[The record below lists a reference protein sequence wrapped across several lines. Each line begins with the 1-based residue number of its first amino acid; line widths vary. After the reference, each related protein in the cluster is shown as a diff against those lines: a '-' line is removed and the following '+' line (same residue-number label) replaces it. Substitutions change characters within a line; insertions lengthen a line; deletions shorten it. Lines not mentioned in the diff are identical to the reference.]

1 MVKYCVKRILLS
13 LLILLGVSL
22 ILYTLVWFMP
32 ADYLYNQ
39 AITAAGTT
47 GNVEEIY
54 QELRAYY
61 GLDGTM
67 FQGYFGWLWDFLRG
81 DFGISYRTQ
90 QPIINEFK
98 TRLPISITLAFTSL
112 TLAACIGI
120 PLGVLSAVKQYSLLD
135 TIPSVMALTLSA
147 VPSFWFGMMLIYF
160 LAYRLGLFPSYGMGG
175 LEHWVLPTLTIAV
188 VYAAEILR
196 YTRSSMLETIR
207 ADYVRTARAKGVA
220 ERTVI
225 WKHAMKNGLL
235 PVVTL
240 LGSSFGAQIGGAI
253 VTENLYN
260 LPGLGT
266 LTLLSINMRDTP
278 TVVATSVIFATLYN
292 IILILVDLMYA
303 FIDPRIKAKYS
314 R

>member
-1 MVKYCVKRILLS
+1 MIRYVVKRFLMLIPLVLCITFVVYGLMSLAPGDPASIMLPSNAPQEQKDALNHKLGYDRPFLVKYADFV
-13 LLILLGVSL
+13 
-22 ILYTLVWFMP
+22 YNLVFK
-32 ADYLYNQ
+32 
-39 AITAAGTT
+39 
-47 GNVEEIY
+47 
-54 QELRAYY
+54 
-61 GLDGTM
+61 
-67 FQGYFGWLWDFLRG
+67 G

-160 LAYRLGLFPSYGMGG
+160 LAYKLGLFPSYGMGG
-175 LEHWVLPTLTIAV
+175 IEHWVLPTLTIAV

-235 PVVTL
+235 PVITL

-266 LTLLSINMRDTP
+266 LTLVSINMRDTP

>member
-1 MVKYCVKRILLS
+1 MIRYVVKRFLMLIPLVLCITFVVYGLMSLAPGDPASIMLPSNAPQEQKDALNHKLGYDRPFLVKYADFV
-13 LLILLGVSL
+13 
-22 ILYTLVWFMP
+22 YNLVFK
-32 ADYLYNQ
+32 
-39 AITAAGTT
+39 
-47 GNVEEIY
+47 
-54 QELRAYY
+54 
-61 GLDGTM
+61 
-67 FQGYFGWLWDFLRG
+67 G

-160 LAYRLGLFPSYGMGG
+160 LAYKLGLFPSYGMGG
-175 LEHWVLPTLTIAV
+175 IEHWVLPTLTIAV

-196 YTRSSMLETIR
+196 YTRSSILETIR

-235 PVVTL
+235 PVITL

-266 LTLLSINMRDTP
+266 LTLVSINMRDTP

-292 IILILVDLMYA
+292 MCRL
-303 FIDPRIKAKYS
+303 
-314 R
+314 

>member
-1 MVKYCVKRILLS
+1 MIRYVVKRFLMLIPLVLCITFVVYGLMSLAPGDPASIMLPSNAPQEQKDALNHKLGYDRPFLVKYADFV
-13 LLILLGVSL
+13 
-22 ILYTLVWFMP
+22 YNLVFK
-32 ADYLYNQ
+32 
-39 AITAAGTT
+39 
-47 GNVEEIY
+47 
-54 QELRAYY
+54 
-61 GLDGTM
+61 
-67 FQGYFGWLWDFLRG
+67 G

-135 TIPSVMALTLSA
+135 TIPSVMALILSA

-160 LAYRLGLFPSYGMGG
+160 LAYKLGRFPSYGMGG
-175 LEHWVLPTLTIAV
+175 IEHWVLPTLTIAV

-235 PVVTL
+235 PVITL

-266 LTLLSINMRDTP
+266 LTLVSINMRDTP

>member
-1 MVKYCVKRILLS
+1 MIRYVVKRFLMLIPLVLCITFVVYGLMSLAPGDPASIMLPSNAPQEQKDALNHKLGYDRPFLVKYADFV
-13 LLILLGVSL
+13 
-22 ILYTLVWFMP
+22 YNLVFK
-32 ADYLYNQ
+32 
-39 AITAAGTT
+39 
-47 GNVEEIY
+47 
-54 QELRAYY
+54 
-61 GLDGTM
+61 
-67 FQGYFGWLWDFLRG
+67 G

-120 PLGVLSAVKQYSLLD
+120 PLGVLSAVKQYSLMD
-135 TIPSVMALTLSA
+135 TIPSVMALILSA

-160 LAYRLGLFPSYGMGG
+160 LAYKLGLFPSYGMGG
-175 LEHWVLPTLTIAV
+175 IEHWVLPTLTIAV

-235 PVVTL
+235 PVITL

-266 LTLLSINMRDTP
+266 LTLVSINMRDTP

>member
-1 MVKYCVKRILLS
+1 MIRYVVKRFLMLIPLVLCITFVVYGLMSLAPGDPASIMLPSNAPQEQKDALNHKLGYDRPFLVKYADFV
-13 LLILLGVSL
+13 
-22 ILYTLVWFMP
+22 YNLVFK
-32 ADYLYNQ
+32 
-39 AITAAGTT
+39 
-47 GNVEEIY
+47 
-54 QELRAYY
+54 
-61 GLDGTM
+61 
-67 FQGYFGWLWDFLRG
+67 G

>member
-1 MVKYCVKRILLS
+1 MIRYVVKRFLMLIPLVLCITFVVYGLMSLAPGDPASIMLPSNAPQEQKDALNHKLGYDRPFLVKYADFV
-13 LLILLGVSL
+13 
-22 ILYTLVWFMP
+22 YNLVFK
-32 ADYLYNQ
+32 
-39 AITAAGTT
+39 
-47 GNVEEIY
+47 
-54 QELRAYY
+54 
-61 GLDGTM
+61 
-67 FQGYFGWLWDFLRG
+67 G

-160 LAYRLGLFPSYGMGG
+160 LAYKLGLFPSYGMGG
-175 LEHWVLPTLTIAV
+175 IEHWVLPTLTIAV

>member
-1 MVKYCVKRILLS
+1 MIRYVAKRFLMLIPLVLCITFVVYGLMSLAPGDPATIMLPSNAPQEQKDALNHALGYDRPFLVKYADFV
-13 LLILLGVSL
+13 
-22 ILYTLVWFMP
+22 YNLVFK
-32 ADYLYNQ
+32 
-39 AITAAGTT
+39 
-47 GNVEEIY
+47 
-54 QELRAYY
+54 
-61 GLDGTM
+61 
-67 FQGYFGWLWDFLRG
+67 G

-135 TIPSVMALTLSA
+135 TIPSVLALTLSA

-160 LAYRLGLFPSYGMGG
+160 LAYKLGLFPSYGMGG
-175 LEHWVLPTLTIAV
+175 IEHWVLPTLTIAV

-303 FIDPRIKAKYS
+303 FIDPRIRAKYS

>member
-1 MVKYCVKRILLS
+1 MIRYVVKRFLMLIPLVLCITFVVYGLMSLAPGDPASIMLPSNAPQEQKDALNHKLGYDRPFLVKYADFV
-13 LLILLGVSL
+13 
-22 ILYTLVWFMP
+22 YNLVFK
-32 ADYLYNQ
+32 
-39 AITAAGTT
+39 
-47 GNVEEIY
+47 
-54 QELRAYY
+54 
-61 GLDGTM
+61 
-67 FQGYFGWLWDFLRG
+67 G

-135 TIPSVMALTLSA
+135 TIPSVMAMTLSA

-160 LAYRLGLFPSYGMGG
+160 LAYKLGLFPSYGMGG
-175 LEHWVLPTLTIAV
+175 IEHWVLPTLTIAV

-235 PVVTL
+235 PVITL

>member
-1 MVKYCVKRILLS
+1 MIRYVAKRFLMLIPLVLCITFVVYGLMSLAPGDPASIMLPSNAPQEQKDALNHKLGYDRPFLVKYADFV
-13 LLILLGVSL
+13 
-22 ILYTLVWFMP
+22 YNLVFK
-32 ADYLYNQ
+32 
-39 AITAAGTT
+39 
-47 GNVEEIY
+47 
-54 QELRAYY
+54 
-61 GLDGTM
+61 
-67 FQGYFGWLWDFLRG
+67 G

-98 TRLPISITLAFTSL
+98 TRLPISITLAFASL

-160 LAYRLGLFPSYGMGG
+160 LAYKLGLFPSYGMGG
-175 LEHWVLPTLTIAV
+175 IEHWVLPTLTIAV

-235 PVVTL
+235 PVITL

>member
-1 MVKYCVKRILLS
+1 MIRYVIKRVLMLIPLILCITFVVYGLMSLAPGDPATIMLPSNAPQEQKDALNHELGYDRPFFVKY
-13 LLILLGVSL
+13 
-22 ILYTLVWFMP
+22 F
-32 ADYLYNQ
+32 
-39 AITAAGTT
+39 
-47 GNVEEIY
+47 
-54 QELRAYY
+54 
-61 GLDGTM
+61 
-67 FQGYFGWLWDFLRG
+67 DFVYKMIFKL
-81 DFGISYRTQ
+81 DFGISYRTS
-90 QPIINEFK
+90 QPIINEIK
-98 TRLPISITLAFTSL
+98 TRLPVSIRLAFFGLS
-112 TLAACIGI
+112 LAAVIGV

-147 VPSFWFGMMLIYF
+147 VPSFWLGMMMIYF
-160 LAYRLGLFPSYGMGG
+160 LAYKLGWLPSFGMGSIK
-175 LEHWVLPTLTIAV
+175 HWILPTLTIAV

-207 ADYVRTARAKGVA
+207 ADYVRTARAKGVT
-220 ERTVI
+220 ERKVI
-225 WKHAMKNGLL
+225 WRHAMKNGLL

-266 LTLLSINMRDTP
+266 LTLVSINMRDTP

>member
-1 MVKYCVKRILLS
+1 MIRYVAKRFLMLIPLVLCITFVVYGLMSLAPGDPASIMLPSNAPQEQKDALNHKLGYDRPFLVKYADFV
-13 LLILLGVSL
+13 
-22 ILYTLVWFMP
+22 YNLVFK
-32 ADYLYNQ
+32 
-39 AITAAGTT
+39 
-47 GNVEEIY
+47 
-54 QELRAYY
+54 
-61 GLDGTM
+61 
-67 FQGYFGWLWDFLRG
+67 G

-135 TIPSVMALTLSA
+135 TIPSVMAMTLSA

-160 LAYRLGLFPSYGMGG
+160 LAYKLGLFPSYGMGG
-175 LEHWVLPTLTIAV
+175 IEHWVLPTLTIAV

-235 PVVTL
+235 PVITL

>member
-1 MVKYCVKRILLS
+1 MIRYVVKRFLMLIPLVLCITFVVYGLMSLAPGDPASIMLASNAPQEQKDALNHKLGYDRPFLVKYADFV
-13 LLILLGVSL
+13 
-22 ILYTLVWFMP
+22 YNLVFK
-32 ADYLYNQ
+32 
-39 AITAAGTT
+39 
-47 GNVEEIY
+47 
-54 QELRAYY
+54 
-61 GLDGTM
+61 
-67 FQGYFGWLWDFLRG
+67 G

-98 TRLPISITLAFTSL
+98 TRLPISITLAYTSL

-135 TIPSVMALTLSA
+135 TIPSVMAMTLSA

-160 LAYRLGLFPSYGMGG
+160 LAYKLGLFPSYGMGG
-175 LEHWVLPTLTIAV
+175 IEHWVLPTLTIAV

-235 PVVTL
+235 PVITL

>member
-1 MVKYCVKRILLS
+1 MIRYVVKRFLMLIPLVLCITFVVYGLMSLAPGDPASIMLPSNAPQEQKDALNHKLGYDRPFLVKYADFV
-13 LLILLGVSL
+13 
-22 ILYTLVWFMP
+22 YNLVFK
-32 ADYLYNQ
+32 
-39 AITAAGTT
+39 
-47 GNVEEIY
+47 
-54 QELRAYY
+54 
-61 GLDGTM
+61 
-67 FQGYFGWLWDFLRG
+67 G

-98 TRLPISITLAFTSL
+98 TRLPISVTLAFTSL

-292 IILILVDLMYA
+292 MILILVDLMYA

>member
-1 MVKYCVKRILLS
+1 MIRYVVKRFLMLIPLVLCITFVVYGLMSLAPGDPASIMLPSNAPQEQKDALNHKLGYDRPFLVKYADFV
-13 LLILLGVSL
+13 
-22 ILYTLVWFMP
+22 YNLVFK
-32 ADYLYNQ
+32 
-39 AITAAGTT
+39 
-47 GNVEEIY
+47 
-54 QELRAYY
+54 
-61 GLDGTM
+61 
-67 FQGYFGWLWDFLRG
+67 G

-175 LEHWVLPTLTIAV
+175 IEHWVLPTLTIAV

-303 FIDPRIKAKYS
+303 FIDPRIRAKYS

>member
-1 MVKYCVKRILLS
+1 MIRYVVKRFLMLIPLVLCITFVVYGLMSLAPGDPASIMLPSNAPQEQKDALNHKLGYDRPFLVKYADFV
-13 LLILLGVSL
+13 
-22 ILYTLVWFMP
+22 YNLVFK
-32 ADYLYNQ
+32 
-39 AITAAGTT
+39 
-47 GNVEEIY
+47 
-54 QELRAYY
+54 
-61 GLDGTM
+61 
-67 FQGYFGWLWDFLRG
+67 G

-98 TRLPISITLAFTSL
+98 TRLPISVTLAFTSL

-253 VTENLYN
+253 VTENLDN

>member
-1 MVKYCVKRILLS
+1 MIRYVVKRFLMLIPLVLCITFVVYGLMSLAPGDPASIMLPSNAPQEQKDALNHKLVYDRPFLVKYADFV
-13 LLILLGVSL
+13 
-22 ILYTLVWFMP
+22 YNLVFK
-32 ADYLYNQ
+32 
-39 AITAAGTT
+39 
-47 GNVEEIY
+47 
-54 QELRAYY
+54 
-61 GLDGTM
+61 
-67 FQGYFGWLWDFLRG
+67 G

-160 LAYRLGLFPSYGMGG
+160 LAYKLGLFPSYGMGG
-175 LEHWVLPTLTIAV
+175 IEHWVLPTLTIAV

-235 PVVTL
+235 PVITL

-266 LTLLSINMRDTP
+266 LTLVSINMRDTP

>member
-1 MVKYCVKRILLS
+1 MIRYVVKRFLMLIPLVLCITFVVYGLMSLAPGDPASIMLPSNAPQEQKDALNHKLGYDRPFLVKYADFV
-13 LLILLGVSL
+13 
-22 ILYTLVWFMP
+22 YNLVFK
-32 ADYLYNQ
+32 
-39 AITAAGTT
+39 
-47 GNVEEIY
+47 
-54 QELRAYY
+54 
-61 GLDGTM
+61 
-67 FQGYFGWLWDFLRG
+67 G

-175 LEHWVLPTLTIAV
+175 IEHWVLPTLTIAV

>member
-1 MVKYCVKRILLS
+1 MIRYVVKRFLMLIPLVLCITFVVYGLMSLAPGDPASIMLPSNAPQEQKDALNHKLGYDRPFLVKYADFV
-13 LLILLGVSL
+13 
-22 ILYTLVWFMP
+22 YNLVFK
-32 ADYLYNQ
+32 
-39 AITAAGTT
+39 
-47 GNVEEIY
+47 
-54 QELRAYY
+54 
-61 GLDGTM
+61 
-67 FQGYFGWLWDFLRG
+67 G

-160 LAYRLGLFPSYGMGG
+160 LAYKLGLFPSYGMGG
-175 LEHWVLPTLTIAV
+175 IEHWVLPTLTIAV

-235 PVVTL
+235 PVITL

-253 VTENLYN
+253 VTENLFN

-266 LTLLSINMRDTP
+266 LTLVSINMRDTP

>member
-1 MVKYCVKRILLS
+1 MIRYVVKRILM
-13 LLILLGVSL
+13 LIP
-22 ILYTLVWFMP
+22 LV
-32 ADYLYNQ
+32 LC
-39 AITAAGTT
+39 ITF
-47 GNVEEIY
+47 VV
-54 QELRAYY
+54 Y
-61 GLDGTM
+61 GLMSLAPGDPATIM
-67 FQGYFGWLWDFLRG
+67 LPSNAPQEQKDALNHKLGYDRPFLVKYADFVSKMIFKL
-81 DFGISYRTQ
+81 DFGISYRTS
-90 QPIINEFK
+90 QPIINEIRD
-98 TRLPISITLAFTSL
+98 RLPVSIRLAFFGLS
-112 TLAACIGI
+112 LAAAIGI

-147 VPSFWFGMMLIYF
+147 VPSFWLGMMLIYIF
-160 LAYRLGLFPSYGMGG
+160 AYRLGWFPSFGMGSFK
-175 LEHWVLPTLTIAV
+175 HWILPTLTIAV

-220 ERTVI
+220 ERKVI
-225 WKHAMKNGLL
+225 WHHAMKNGLL

-266 LTLLSINMRDTP
+266 LTLVSINMRDTP
-278 TVVATSVIFATLYN
+278 TVVATSVIFAILYN
-292 IILILVDLMYA
+292 VILILVDLMYA

>member
-1 MVKYCVKRILLS
+1 MIRYVVKRFLMLIPLVLCITFVVYGLMSLAPGDPASIMLPSNAPQEQKDALNHKLGYDRPFLVKYADFV
-13 LLILLGVSL
+13 
-22 ILYTLVWFMP
+22 YNLVFK
-32 ADYLYNQ
+32 
-39 AITAAGTT
+39 
-47 GNVEEIY
+47 
-54 QELRAYY
+54 
-61 GLDGTM
+61 
-67 FQGYFGWLWDFLRG
+67 G

-90 QPIINEFK
+90 QPIINEFN
-98 TRLPISITLAFTSL
+98 TRLPISVTLAFTSL

-175 LEHWVLPTLTIAV
+175 IEHWVLPTLTIAV

>member
-1 MVKYCVKRILLS
+1 MIRYVAKRFLMLIPLVLCITFVVYGLMSLAPGDPASIMLPSNAPQEQKDALNHKLGYDRPFLVKYADFV
-13 LLILLGVSL
+13 
-22 ILYTLVWFMP
+22 YNLVFK
-32 ADYLYNQ
+32 
-39 AITAAGTT
+39 
-47 GNVEEIY
+47 
-54 QELRAYY
+54 
-61 GLDGTM
+61 
-67 FQGYFGWLWDFLRG
+67 G

-135 TIPSVMALTLSA
+135 TIPSVMALTPSA

-160 LAYRLGLFPSYGMGG
+160 LAYKLGLFPSYGMGG
-175 LEHWVLPTLTIAV
+175 IEHWVLPTLTIAV

>member
-1 MVKYCVKRILLS
+1 MIRYVVKRFLMLIPLVLCITFVVYGLMSLAPGDPATIMLPSNAPQEQKDALNHALGYDRPFLVKYADFV
-13 LLILLGVSL
+13 
-22 ILYTLVWFMP
+22 YNLVFK
-32 ADYLYNQ
+32 
-39 AITAAGTT
+39 
-47 GNVEEIY
+47 
-54 QELRAYY
+54 
-61 GLDGTM
+61 
-67 FQGYFGWLWDFLRG
+67 G

-98 TRLPISITLAFTSL
+98 ARLPISITLAFTSL
-112 TLAACIGI
+112 SLAACIGV

-160 LAYRLGLFPSYGMGG
+160 LAYKLGLFPSYGMGG
-175 LEHWVLPTLTIAV
+175 IEHWVLPTLTIAV

>member
-1 MVKYCVKRILLS
+1 MIRYVVKRFLMLIPLVLCITFVVYGLMSLAPGDPATIMLPSNAPQEQKDALNHALGYDRPFLVKYADFV
-13 LLILLGVSL
+13 
-22 ILYTLVWFMP
+22 YNLVFK
-32 ADYLYNQ
+32 
-39 AITAAGTT
+39 
-47 GNVEEIY
+47 
-54 QELRAYY
+54 
-61 GLDGTM
+61 
-67 FQGYFGWLWDFLRG
+67 G

-98 TRLPISITLAFTSL
+98 ARLPISITLAFTSL
-112 TLAACIGI
+112 SLAACIGV

-147 VPSFWFGMMLIYF
+147 VPSLWFGMMLIYF
-160 LAYRLGLFPSYGMGG
+160 LAYNLGLLPSYGMGG
-175 LEHWVLPTLTIAV
+175 IEHWVLPTLTIAV

>member
-1 MVKYCVKRILLS
+1 MIRYVVKRFLMLIPLVLCITFVVYGLMSLAPGDPATIMLPSNAPQEQKDALNHALGYDRPFLVKYADFVYN
-13 LLILLGVSL
+13 LI
-22 ILYTLVWFMP
+22 FK
-32 ADYLYNQ
+32 
-39 AITAAGTT
+39 
-47 GNVEEIY
+47 
-54 QELRAYY
+54 
-61 GLDGTM
+61 
-67 FQGYFGWLWDFLRG
+67 F

-90 QPIINEFK
+90 QPIINEFQ

-112 TLAACIGI
+112 SLAAVIGI

-135 TIPSVMALTLSA
+135 TIPSVMALVLSA

-160 LAYRLGLFPSYGMGG
+160 LAYKLGLFPSYGMGG
-175 LEHWVLPTLTIAV
+175 IEHWVLPTLTIAV

>member
-1 MVKYCVKRILLS
+1 MIRYVAKRFLMLIPLVLCITFVVYGLMSLAPGDPATIMLPSNAPQEQKDALNHALGYDRPFLVKYADFV
-13 LLILLGVSL
+13 
-22 ILYTLVWFMP
+22 YNLVFK
-32 ADYLYNQ
+32 
-39 AITAAGTT
+39 
-47 GNVEEIY
+47 
-54 QELRAYY
+54 
-61 GLDGTM
+61 
-67 FQGYFGWLWDFLRG
+67 G

-112 TLAACIGI
+112 TLAACIGV

-160 LAYRLGLFPSYGMGG
+160 LAYKLGLFPSYGMGG

>member
-1 MVKYCVKRILLS
+1 MIRYVAKRFLMLIPLVLCITFVVYGLMSLAPGDPASIMLPSNAPQEQKDALNHKLGYDRPFLVKYADFV
-13 LLILLGVSL
+13 
-22 ILYTLVWFMP
+22 YNLVFK
-32 ADYLYNQ
+32 
-39 AITAAGTT
+39 
-47 GNVEEIY
+47 
-54 QELRAYY
+54 
-61 GLDGTM
+61 
-67 FQGYFGWLWDFLRG
+67 G

-135 TIPSVMALTLSA
+135 TIPSVMALTVSA

-160 LAYRLGLFPSYGMGG
+160 LAYKLGLFPSYGMGG
-175 LEHWVLPTLTIAV
+175 IEHWVLPTLTIAV

-235 PVVTL
+235 PVITL

>member
-1 MVKYCVKRILLS
+1 MLIPLVLCITFVVYGLMSLAPGDPASIMLPSNAPQEQKDALNHKLGYDRPFLVKYADFV
-13 LLILLGVSL
+13 
-22 ILYTLVWFMP
+22 YNLVFK
-32 ADYLYNQ
+32 
-39 AITAAGTT
+39 
-47 GNVEEIY
+47 
-54 QELRAYY
+54 
-61 GLDGTM
+61 
-67 FQGYFGWLWDFLRG
+67 G

-292 IILILVDLMYA
+292 VILILVDLMYA

>member
-1 MVKYCVKRILLS
+1 MIRYVVKRFLMLIPLVLCITFVVYGLMSLAPGDPATIMLPSNAPQEQKDALNHALGYDRPFLVKYADFV
-13 LLILLGVSL
+13 
-22 ILYTLVWFMP
+22 YNLVFK
-32 ADYLYNQ
+32 
-39 AITAAGTT
+39 
-47 GNVEEIY
+47 
-54 QELRAYY
+54 
-61 GLDGTM
+61 
-67 FQGYFGWLWDFLRG
+67 G

-160 LAYRLGLFPSYGMGG
+160 LAYKLGLFPSYGMGG
-175 LEHWVLPTLTIAV
+175 IEHWVLPTLTIAV

-303 FIDPRIKAKYS
+303 FIDPRIRAKYS